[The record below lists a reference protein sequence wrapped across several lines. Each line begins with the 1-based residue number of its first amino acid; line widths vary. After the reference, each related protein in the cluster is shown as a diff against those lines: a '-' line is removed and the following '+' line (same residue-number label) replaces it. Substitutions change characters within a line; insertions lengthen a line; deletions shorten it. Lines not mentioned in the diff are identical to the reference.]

1 MADAELTVRISG
13 DTGDLESAISRVESQ
28 LSRLERSGGRGAE
41 SIAKASLNQGG
52 FAKTVEQS
60 KKALD
65 EKKAALTQ
73 TEKSTRRTVRRY
85 KIIFR
90 GLKSKEAD

>member
-13 DTGDLESAISRVESQ
+13 DTGDLESSISRVESQ
-28 LSRLERSGGRGAE
+28 LSQLEKSGGRGAE

-65 EKKAALTQ
+65 EKKAALAK
-73 TEKSTRRTVRRY
+73 EEPASH
-85 KIIFR
+85 
-90 GLKSKEAD
+90 GLTLGMRLENWPPANL

>member
-28 LSRLERSGGRGAE
+28 LSRLERSGGKGAE
-41 SIAKASLNQGG
+41 SIAKAALNQGG

-60 KKALD
+60 KRLLMRKERFLRRR
-65 EKKAALTQ
+65 K
-73 TEKSTRRTVRRY
+73 KSTKRTARLY

-90 GLKSKEAD
+90 VLKSKGAD